1 MNSLNNQTNRVA
13 GFVAILATVV
23 ICGGTLSL
31 AEHYARSST
40 GGQEMVVASHQVAP
54 AALKRAG

>member
-1 MNSLNNQTNRVA
+1 MNALNKTTNGIA
-13 GFVAILATVV
+13 GFVAILATVI

-31 AEHYARSST
+31 ADHYARSGT
-40 GGQEMVVASHQVAP
+40 GGQEYLAAAHQAAP